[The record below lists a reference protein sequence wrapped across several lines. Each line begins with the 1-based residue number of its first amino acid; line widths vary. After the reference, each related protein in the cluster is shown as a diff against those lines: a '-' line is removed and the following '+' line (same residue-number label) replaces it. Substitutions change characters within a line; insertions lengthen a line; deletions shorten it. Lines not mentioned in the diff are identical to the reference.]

1 MNAHSP
7 LSEFV
12 RKIGTAL
19 FLGAL
24 AANSHGG
31 ATDLATE
38 PFTSGGSLR
47 ALPNVMFV
55 LDDSGSMKGDFLPD
69 WAGPVLASDNVTVLT
84 PFHRFYNSAFNGVA
98 YNPATYY
105 RPPVMYTGAGALD
118 TTTYPSM
125 NGQSVANGGDATAT
139 AGSPN
144 WLAVK
149 GDGYGIQNVAP
160 APATANLQ
168 GNAFSYT
175 TVPGEYCT
183 DEKLRT
189 CTASATPTGIY
200 TFPAK
205 LRWCDTSTNAL
216 TSTSAAGTR
225 CQAANIANT
234 ATNIANGVTP
244 YTFARMP
251 GPRTATI
258 NVTGTGDVTNIT
270 VDTLRIISAA
280 TAAGGVSA
288 TAVATAIAA
297 NINACTYGLAG
308 ACTVVGYSATSLA
321 GVVTV
326 TAPGTTSSTPAIT
339 GGTTTATAF
348 AAPISP
354 VTSTITVTGTGSIT
368 GITVSGTQILS
379 APTSVA
385 TIATPVITGSI
396 TASPA
401 PSTFAGTPNISTFT
415 VSAGGVVNGITVGGA
430 QILSA
435 ATTSSST
442 TSTVATRIRDKI
454 NLCTAA
460 RTGSCTVGGYSA
472 SVSGSIVTITAP
484 SPVVTG
490 ATTTATTFSTSNI
503 ATITVT
509 GFASS
514 VTNVTV
520 GGLRI
525 TSGGTGTAGITT
537 TTLMAAAIATKIND
551 CSAGLSGS
559 CTVVG
564 YSATSAS
571 NVVTITAPSDTT
583 AVATQIAANINAC
596 TAGIVGSCGVAGYKA
611 SSNGNVVTV
620 VAPSATGVTPAISP
634 NTTTT
639 VSAFGYGSVPGSS
652 LLTVITPSV
661 TSYPFPG
668 TATKATGRTDCAGTT
683 CTFAEEMTNYANWY
697 AYYRTRMQMMK
708 TSASIAFSSVDDQ
721 FRVGYY
727 SINNGSGSDF
737 LNPSAFDGAQKN
749 AWYTKF
755 LNATPFGA
763 TPLRTALANTGRLYA
778 GQLATLNGVTANDPM
793 QYSCQQNFTILSTDG
808 YWNDSTTPK
817 KIDGVTDI
825 GNQDHNDPRPYYD
838 GGTQTLTTSTTW
850 ANDEQWASN
859 TRLFEKRTRQ
869 QQVTSRQL
877 TDSSVT
883 TTTWPWQLQTTQ
895 LRTRTTPLTKD
906 TYNLISKSYDLIDT
920 TRQLQKNETF
930 IQSTTRPLESYTY
943 QLTKV
948 TTPLDKTI
956 YNVTR
961 NTRLVDRNVYN
972 VTRNTRLVDKN
983 VYNVTRNTQL
993 VDKNVYNVT
1002 RNTRLVDKNVYNI
1015 TRTISPLQKSTFTL
1029 QKTTR
1034 QLQVMDN
1041 VSTDGGDTWHD
1052 TAWTDTTSCTVTPG
1066 QVDTYTRNRR
1076 CQYAAPVVTGGFASC
1091 TTATASAGPVYTVG
1105 LATTC
1110 AYEAAVVTAVG
1121 TCTTGAASGSSPYA
1135 SYTTCAYGTAAAPVS
1150 NLTSCTANN
1159 QSGPSYTGD
1168 RVVCAYDA
1176 TPTNTSNL
1184 ATCTWVVPSPA
1195 ASSPKTECSYEA
1207 VVPTTN
1213 QTTCTAA
1220 AAASATTNGSV
1231 WNTTVACAYDATPTN
1246 TSNLATCTWVVP
1258 SPSASSPKTECSY
1271 EAVVP
1276 TTNQTT
1282 CTAAAAASATTNGSV
1297 WNTTVACAY
1306 DATPTNTSNLA
1317 TCTWVVPSPAA
1328 SSPKTECSYEAVVPT
1343 TNQTTCTAAAA
1354 ASATTNGSVWNTTV
1368 ACAYDATPASTAT
1381 NQASCTWVVPSPVAS
1396 ASRTD
1401 CSYNAGAA
1409 TTATNQATCTP
1420 VAQST
1425 GTTNGTVW
1433 AGPAVACNW
1442 QAAVVATNL
1451 ATCTPTGSA
1460 AGPPYNQYTTC
1471 GYGTG
1476 VVATGLT
1483 SCTKDAAEAGP
1494 SYTGGQTVACAYQ
1507 ATPTTT
1513 NVMAG
1518 TCTTVAQDT
1527 TNFSATGVTCS
1538 YAAATTPTVANCTDT
1553 PMSTGP
1559 VYTVLQSHSCAY
1571 SGSATTNS
1579 NAVTC
1584 NANRQ
1589 TVSPYTGPAIDCT
1602 YSASVSST
1610 LPNQTS
1616 CLQKNAQ
1623 AGPNFTGSGRVNC
1636 TYGSATG
1643 WSDVGAGTCTYQN
1656 PMTPM
1661 GTDATTYVQGRECAY
1676 NATRV
1681 DTLVDDATC
1690 PAANAPGQSGTT
1702 DGTVYSTLQKK
1713 LCVAGAFPSAAAPV
1727 VLTPVN
1733 TCDTTPVD
1741 TNLPNSVTTRKITT
1755 CTYLA
1760 PVTVNGGTAGGGALP
1775 CVPVALSSG
1784 PAYVKSVSCPV
1795 TDTSWVPVTTSPLN
1809 TSCVTSGTPEP
1820 APLVY
1825 DATTGQIVECRS
1837 TDTTVYNA
1845 TFPVGNAVA
1854 VPSCTWTANPTVT
1867 DNTATGVQTTCV
1879 KPAATNTDPIP
1890 VDPATCVATVTPV
1903 APLYLWSRCNPVTS
1917 TATVRG
1923 CNPVSP
1929 TSPLWET
1936 KTCADDGTGTSNTLA
1951 DVAAYYYKTDLRTN
1965 ALNNCSGAVIPATG
1979 LQGVLC
1985 SATNAM
1991 NNVPTT
1997 PNDPNSAQHM
2007 TTFTLGLGASGY
2019 MQYSSTYPTD
2029 TSGDFYTVKGV
2040 APYLPDNGIAANPAS
2055 GVCAWQSTNLCNWP
2069 IPVSDEQTTIDD
2081 LWHAGINGHGAYFS
2095 ATDPTSLSTSIA
2107 SALAGVAATG
2117 GSGASPTASNASIKQ
2132 GDNYFF
2138 NSNYTTLE
2146 WTGELVRKQINPIT
2160 AEASTATDWSAQA
2173 KLDNKLWTSRAIW
2186 TFDNTVPT
2194 TKLKAFN
2201 STNFAANS
2209 YFLSP
2214 HISTA
2219 PNGLTQY
2226 LCASA
2231 SICLSV
2237 TDQDAAHAAGAN
2249 LVNYL
2254 MGDRSNEG
2262 AETSNTK
2269 YYRQRTHVLGDL
2281 VNAQVVYV
2289 NKPQYNY
2296 ADPGYT
2302 AFIAAQANRIATLY
2316 AGANDGMLH
2325 AFRAKGSVAT
2335 ELLVEAAA
2343 TAVNAAQLDQSNAA
2357 LATAAAAAVAA
2368 SEAAVAADT
2377 LIGQEIWTYIPTMV
2391 FPHLYK
2397 LADKKYKDKHRYYV
2411 DGSPVSGD
2419 ICTTDCTLGTAVW
2432 KTILVGGLGR
2442 GGRGYY
2448 ALDITD
2454 PASPKA
2460 LWEFTDANLGYTFGT
2475 PQIAKL
2481 LDGTWVVIV
2490 PSGYNN
2496 IPNEDGV
2503 GGDGVGRLFVLDAV
2517 TGSLIRSI
2525 STGEGD
2531 TTTPSGLAKITAQVI
2546 SPDSDNTIE
2555 AVYGGD
2561 LLGNLWRF
2569 DVNNNLGATGFDAQ
2583 LMATLKDG
2591 AGNPQPIT
2599 TKPMVTSIPTTG
2611 EKMVIV
2617 GTGSYLALSDATDT
2631 NTQSVYAM
2639 KDSRVTGGTA
2649 ATAIFANPGGSP
2661 RLTGTSTA
2669 GFVRQIHTEETCPAG
2684 TSTNICSPGELVRTA
2699 TANPVN
2705 FATDNGWFFDLITTS
2720 ERANTDPALGLGAL
2734 VINTNV
2740 PSVEAC
2746 EVGGSSYQYDL
2757 NYLSGSAI
2765 GATSTSPLTK
2775 RVVGKRLANQLASSP
2790 ILLMTASGK
2799 LVALSGLAGGGISIK
2814 LPSLPPGASISRRT
2828 SWRELIRE

>member
-1 MNAHSP
+1 MQEPAMNTKSP
-7 LSEFV
+7 LSEFA
-12 RKIGTAL
+12 RRIGAAL
-19 FLGAL
+19 ILGAM

-31 ATDLATE
+31 PTDLATE

-55 LDDSGSMKGDFLPD
+55 LDDSGSMRANYLPD

-105 RPPVMYTGAGALD
+105 RPPVMYTNTGALD
-118 TTTYPSM
+118 TTTYPGM
-125 NGQSVANGGDATAT
+125 DGQSVARGGDGTAT

-144 WLAVK
+144 WRAVK

-160 APATANLQ
+160 APATANLE

-189 CTASATPTGIY
+189 CVVSAAPTGIY
-200 TFPAK
+200 TVPAK
-205 LRWCDTSTNAL
+205 LRWCDTSANAQV
-216 TSTSAAGTR
+216 STTEAGTR
-225 CQAANIANT
+225 CQAANIDNS

-251 GPRTATI
+251 APRRATFT
-258 NVTGTGDVTNIT
+258 VTGAASVTGIT
-270 VDTLRIISAA
+270 VDALQILSAA
-280 TAAGGVSA
+280 TVGGGANTA
-288 TAVATAIAA
+288 TTVATDIALK
-297 NINACTYGLAG
+297 INACTYGRTG
-308 ACTVVGYSATSLA
+308 ACGVEGYSATSSGA
-321 GVVTV
+321 VVTL
-326 TAPGTTSSTPAIT
+326 TAPGTTSASPVIT
-339 GGTTTATAF
+339 GGSTGSIFAF
-348 AAPISP
+348 AAPTSP
-354 VTSTITVTGTGSIT
+354 VTSTITVTGTGAIT
-368 GITVSGTQILS
+368 GITVSGVQILS
-379 APTSVA
+379 AATSTGVAIAPVVTGSA
-385 TIATPVITGSI
+385 TI
-396 TASPA
+396 SPA
-401 PSTFAGTPNISTFT
+401 PTTFAGTPNISTLT
-415 VSAGGVVNGITVGGA
+415 VTAGGVVSSVMVNGK

-435 ATTSSST
+435 ATVSHGTPR
-442 TSTVATRIRDKI
+442 TVALRIRDQI
-454 NLCTAA
+454 NACTAA
-460 RTGSCTVGGYSA
+460 ITGSCTVGGYSA
-472 SVSGSIVTITAP
+472 TVPGSPSATITIIAP
-484 SPVVTG
+484 RPVVTG
-490 ATTTATTFSTSNI
+490 ATTTTTTFSFGSPDV

-509 GFASS
+509 GYASS

-525 TSGGTGTAGITT
+525 TSAGTGTAGITSN
-537 TTLMAAAIATKIND
+537 TLMATAITNRINA
-551 CSAGLSGS
+551 CTAGLSGS
-559 CTVVG
+559 CTVAG
-564 YSATSAS
+564 YSATSSGA
-571 NVVTITAPSDTT
+571 VVSINAPSNTT

-596 TAGIVGSCGVAGYKA
+596 TAGIVGACGVAGYKA
-611 SSNGNVVTV
+611 SSNGAVVTLI
-620 VAPSATGVTPAISP
+620 APSATVVTPAISGG
-634 NTTTT
+634 
-639 VSAFGYGSVPGSS
+639 SATATPFGFGSVPGSS
-652 LLTVITPSV
+652 LFTVITPSV

-668 TATKATGRTDCAGTT
+668 TATKAVGRTDCAGTT
-683 CTFAEEMTNYANWY
+683 CTYAEEMTNYANWY

-708 TSASIAFSSVDDQ
+708 TASSIAFSSVDDQ

-727 SINNGSGSDF
+727 SINNGSGSEF

-778 GQLATLNGVTANDPM
+778 GQLATLNGVLANDPM

-808 YWNDSTTPK
+808 YWNDSTTPTQ
-817 KIDGVTDI
+817 IDGTTEI

-850 ANDEQWASN
+850 GNDEQFAAN
-859 TRLFEKRTRQ
+859 TALFEERTRQ
-869 QQVTSRQL
+869 QQVATRRL
-877 TDSSVT
+877 TQSAIT
-883 TTTWPWQLQTTQ
+883 TTTYPFQLQTTQ
-895 LRTRTTPLTKD
+895 LRTRSTPLNQNTFRLESRTYPLVD
-906 TYNLISKSYDLIDT
+906 TS
-920 TRQLQKNETF
+920 RQLQKNTF
-930 IQSTTRPLESYTY
+930 LLQSTTRPLESYTF

-948 TTPLDKTI
+948 TTPLDRNT

-961 NTRLVDRNVYN
+961 NTRLVDRNVFN
-972 VTRNTRLVDKN
+972 VTRNTRLVDRN
-983 VYNVTRNTQL
+983 VFNV
-993 VDKNVYNVT
+993 
-1002 RNTRLVDKNVYNI
+1002 

-1029 QKTTR
+1029 QRTTQ
-1034 QLQVMDN
+1034 QLQVKDN
-1041 VSTDGGDTWHD
+1041 VSTDGGDTWND
-1052 TAWTDTTSCTVTPG
+1052 TAWTDTSSCTVTPG
-1066 QVDTYTRNRR
+1066 NVSTFVRNRR
-1076 CQYAAPVVTGGFASC
+1076 CQYAAPVVTTGLSSC
-1091 TTATASAGPVYTVG
+1091 TAVAASPGPTDYTVG
-1105 LATTC
+1105 LASAC
-1110 AYEAAVVTAVG
+1110 VYEAAVVTAVG
-1121 TCTTGAASGSSPYA
+1121 TCTTGSASGSSPYA

-1150 NLTSCTANN
+1150 NLTSCAANN

-1220 AAASATTNGSV
+1220 AAATATTNGSV
-1231 WNTTVACAYDATPTN
+1231 WNTTTACAYDATPTN

-1258 SPSASSPKTECSY
+1258 ATSAASPKTECSY

-1297 WNTTVACAY
+1297 WNTTTACAY

-1317 TCTWVVPSPAA
+1317 ACTWVVPATSAA
-1328 SSPKTECSYEAVVPT
+1328 SPKTECSYEAVVPT
-1343 TNQTTCTAAAA
+1343 TNQTTCTAVAAA
-1354 ASATTNGSVWNTTV
+1354 TATTNGSVWNTTT

-1381 NQASCTWVVPSPVAS
+1381 NQASCTWVVPSPAAS
-1396 ASRTD
+1396 APRTD

-1460 AGPPYNQYTTC
+1460 AGPPFNQYTTC

-1476 VVATGLT
+1476 TVLTGLN
-1483 SCTKDAAEAGP
+1483 SCAKDDPEPGP

-1507 ATPTTT
+1507 GTATTT
-1513 NVMAG
+1513 NVDSPA
-1518 TCTTVAQDT
+1518 TCVTVAQDT
-1527 TNFSATGVTCS
+1527 TNFSAPQVTCS
-1538 YAAATTPTVANCTDT
+1538 YAAPVVTSGVANCTNAT
-1553 PMSTGP
+1553 MSASSP
-1559 VYTVLQSHSCAY
+1559 YTVNVAHSCAY
-1571 SGSATTNS
+1571 SGTASATDL
-1579 NAVTC
+1579 NATTC
-1584 NANRQ
+1584 TANRDSAP
-1589 TVSPYTGPAIDCT
+1589 TFDGPAVDCT
-1602 YSASVSST
+1602 YSGTATTTTNVPSCTWKDAQTGPAYTGGGRVTCSYGTASGWSNVSS
-1610 LPNQTS
+1610 
-1616 CLQKNAQ
+1616 
-1623 AGPNFTGSGRVNC
+1623 
-1636 TYGSATG
+1636 
-1643 WSDVGAGTCTYQN
+1643 GTCTYNN
-1656 PMTPM
+1656 PTATP
-1661 GTDATTYVQGRECAY
+1661 GTTGTVYAPGVECAY
-1676 NATRV
+1676 NATPV
-1681 DTLVDDATC
+1681 DTLVDSTC
-1690 PAANAPGQSGTT
+1690 AADPGQSGTAN
-1702 DGTVYSTLQKK
+1702 GTVYSTLQRKV
-1713 LCVAGAFPSAAAPV
+1713 CTPGAFPSVAAPV
-1727 VLTPVN
+1727 VTTPVD
-1733 TCDTTPVD
+1733 TCDTTPTSTPAVLGVF
-1741 TNLPNSVTTRKITT
+1741 TNTATT

-1760 PVTVNGGTAGGGALP
+1760 PVTVNAGTTGGGALP
-1775 CVPVALSSG
+1775 CVPVAASTG
-1784 PAYVKSVSCPV
+1784 PAYVTSVSCPV
-1795 TDTSWVPVTTSPLN
+1795 TDTGYFAVTPGTCTPQ
-1809 TSCVTSGTPEP
+1809 GTPEP
-1820 APLVY
+1820 APLVF
-1825 DATTGQIVECRS
+1825 DPTTGKIVQCRE

-1845 TFPVGNAVA
+1845 TFPAAPPLAPKNPVA
-1854 VPSCTWTANPTVT
+1854 VPTCPWTANPTVT
-1867 DNTATGVQTTCV
+1867 VDATTKVQTTCV
-1879 KPAATNTDPIP
+1879 KPDATNTEPIP
-1890 VDPATCVATVTPV
+1890 VDPATCIPTVTPV
-1903 APLYLWSRCNPVTS
+1903 APLYIYSRCNPVTS

-1923 CNPVSP
+1923 CTPVSP

-1936 KTCADDGTGTSNTLA
+1936 KTCADDGTGTRNTLA
-1951 DVAAYYYKTDLRTN
+1951 DVAAYYYKTDLRTP
-1965 ALNNCSGAVIPATG
+1965 ALNNCSGAIIPATG
-1979 LQGVLC
+1979 LAGVLC
-1985 SATNAM
+1985 SATNPM

-1997 PNDPNSAQHM
+1997 PGDPLSTQHM

-2019 MQYSSTYPTD
+2019 MQYSSTYATD
-2029 TSGDFYTVKGV
+2029 TGGDFSTVKGV
-2040 APYLPDNGIAANPAS
+2040 APFLPDNGIEANPAA
-2055 GVCAWQSTNLCNWP
+2055 GVCAWQSASLCNWP
-2069 IPVSDEQTTIDD
+2069 EPVSDEQTTIDD

-2095 ATDPTSLSTSIA
+2095 ATDPTSLSSSIS

-2138 NSNYTTLE
+2138 NSTYTTLD
-2146 WTGELVRKQINPIT
+2146 WTGELVRKQINPQT

-2173 KLDNKLWTSRAIW
+2173 KLDAKLWSSRAIW
-2186 TFDNTVPT
+2186 TFDNSVPT
-2194 TKLKAFN
+2194 TKLRAFN

-2219 PNGLTQY
+2219 PDGLTQY

-2237 TDQDAAHAAGAN
+2237 PDQTSAVGAN

-2254 MGDRSNEG
+2254 AGDRSNEG
-2262 AETSNTK
+2262 IETNNSK
-2269 YYRQRTHVLGDL
+2269 YFRQRAHVLGDL

-2289 NKPQYNY
+2289 NKPQFNY

-2302 AFIAAQANRIATLY
+2302 SFIAAQANRVATLY

-2325 AFRAKGSVAT
+2325 AFRAKGSAAT
-2335 ELLVEAAA
+2335 EALVEAAA
-2343 TAVNAAQLDQSNAA
+2343 TAVNAAVQDQSNAA

-2377 LIGQEIWTYIPTMV
+2377 LIGQEIWAYIPTMV

-2411 DGSPVSGD
+2411 DGSPVSAD
-2419 ICTTDCTLGTAVW
+2419 ICASACTVPGAVW

-2454 PASPKA
+2454 PESPKA
-2460 LWEFTDANLGYTFGT
+2460 LWEFTDANLGYSYGS
-2475 PQIAKL
+2475 PQVAKL
-2481 LDGTWVVIV
+2481 IDGTWVVLV

-2496 IPNEDGV
+2496 IINEDGA

-2517 TGSLIRSI
+2517 TGVLLRTI
-2525 STGEGD
+2525 STGAGD

-2546 SPDSDNTIE
+2546 SPESDNTVE

-2569 DVNNNLGATGFDAQ
+2569 DVNDNIGEAGFDAQ
-2583 LMATLKDG
+2583 LMAVFRDG
-2591 AGNPQPIT
+2591 AGNLQPIT
-2599 TKPMVTSIPTTG
+2599 TRPQVTAIPTTG
-2611 EKMVIV
+2611 EKLVIV

-2631 NTQSVYAM
+2631 NTQSVYAL
-2639 KDSRVTGGTA
+2639 KDSRAAGVTAT
-2649 ATAIFANPGGSP
+2649 TAIFDNPGGSP
-2661 RLTGTSTA
+2661 RLIGTSA
-2669 GFVRQIHTEETCPAG
+2669 LGFVRQIHTEETCPVG
-2684 TSTNICSPGELVRTA
+2684 TPTTICTSGELVRTA
-2699 TANPVN
+2699 TSNPVN
-2705 FATDNGWFFDLITTS
+2705 FATQNGWFFDLIGVS
-2720 ERANTDPALGLGAL
+2720 ERANTDIALGLGAL

-2746 EVGGSSYQYDL
+2746 EVGGTSYQYGL
-2757 NYLSGSAI
+2757 NYLTGSAI
-2765 GATSTSPLTK
+2765 GADESSPLQH
-2775 RVVGKRLANQLASSP
+2775 RVVGKQLANQLASSP
-2790 ILLMTASGK
+2790 ILLMTSSGK
-2799 LVALSGLAGGGISIK
+2799 LVALSGLAGGGISIT
-2814 LPSLPPGASISRRT
+2814 LPTLPPGASISRRT